1 MKKMPTPA
9 KLRAA
14 AEEIKQYAYGD
25 AIGFDSLPSD
35 DSEKCKEF
43 REMTYKRIAERFDL
57 ADRYDTLAD
66 ALDYRTKK
74 QNTLFRQLV
83 RLVKRVF

>member
-1 MKKMPTPA
+1 MKKMPTSA
-9 KLRAA
+9 KLHTI

-43 REMTYKRIAERFDL
+43 REMTCKRVAERFDL

-74 QNTLFRQLV
+74 QNTLFRRLV
-83 RLVKRVF
+83 RFVKRLF